1 MNNENSGKR
10 KAIAVGCGAF
20 AVRGLVSGFLPLL
33 YVMFPIRMIAI
44 AIFLHFC
51 MSGVGDLL
59 SGFCV
64 SKIGYRFSA
73 FAGLILTAIGMLA
86 LGFHPGMS
94 GSVGLIVSSV
104 LTGLGCGVAGA
115 ASGNIVRWYSDD
127 TDKKIRLMY
136 ILYAAAQLAS
146 LAVSLI
152 FLLAAGIWAWNIVAA
167 MWGIFPV
174 GCAMYLVLLP
184 FEEPEYDRNGETWR
198 ELFGNASFV
207 ILFCL
212 MFFAGAAERSMGQWI
227 AAYTEGSSET
237 FGVILALCAPALFT
251 ICIGVSR
258 ILYSKFS
265 DRIKLQRFMVYG
277 CALGTAAYL
286 LAILAG
292 NNVLSLVGCILVGAF
307 TGILIPG
314 TFSLASAKVPAAG
327 ASIFTLLLLA
337 GDLGYGVG
345 PALVGIAAGIFDF
358 NLKKGMFI
366 ALIFPIAM
374 IVTIMKVNKNLA
386 GKLIRE
392 KKTWIALACATLV
405 VTLSAFT
412 GGCEQSTAVTTP
424 KPTPTQVIMETP
436 VPLNTPTFTP
446 SPALEPTEAPTP
458 TPTRKPTITP
468 TPTVTPSPVP
478 TGFPGINI
486 TARTGKVAATD
497 SINIRI
503 GPGTGY
509 KVVGGGKPGEVFTL
523 IGETSNGWW
532 QISYKSNE
540 GDVAYISQTY
550 SRLTEGNI
558 PVNTPT
564 SEIRYTPT
572 PTPATVVVQP
582 TATPTPRT
590 SATMSFEDYVGFNG
604 NAYIAIDAKTG
615 AILHKYNENVK
626 QSPASLTKM
635 LTALIAVEQYYLNDE
650 CYSDIKTLRWNDVEY
665 NEKTVKG
672 IDNEMVTFTSLVESN
687 TGKKFTAEDWIDT
700 PYTVEERLYQML
712 LYSAAD
718 AAEALAFKID
728 DEMGDDYFVDEV
740 MSYKATEL
748 GLTGSTFTNPA
759 GADGSCGTQFAGN
772 VSTARDLAIIAKALM
787 EDGTLRKIVASST
800 YTIPENGIVPAT
812 VLRNTNLLIADSAYK
827 STYFD
832 CIGIKTGHT
841 DEAGYCLAACGTN
854 SSGREVI
861 VITLGN
867 RTRQSN
873 AEQTMKMLEYI
884 FRYE

>member
-1 MNNENSGKR
+1 MELIEKMNNENSGKR

-412 GGCEQSTAVTTP
+412 GGCEQSTAVTPP

-458 TPTRKPTITP
+458 TPFSGCGKLRSILIPDSVREIGSGAFSSCSGLEQVRLP
-468 TPTVTPSPVP
+468 ANLTVIRSDILKAC
-478 TGFPGINI
+478 TGLRQIVIPNRVKSIESGAFYGCVSLTDVQMPPGISI
-486 TARTGKVAATD
+486 AR
-497 SINIRI
+497 
-503 GPGTGY
+503 P
-509 KVVGGGKPGEVFTL
+509 
-523 IGETSNGWW
+523 
-532 QISYKSNE
+532 
-540 GDVAYISQTY
+540 SQ
-550 SRLTEGNI
+550 REDFCN
-558 PVNTPT
+558 PPM
-564 SEIRYTPT
+564 EMEPFRYT
-572 PTPATVVVQP
+572 
-582 TATPTPRT
+582 
-590 SATMSFEDYVGFNG
+590 
-604 NAYIAIDAKTG
+604 IHIHG
-615 AILHKYNENVK
+615 AF
-626 QSPASLTKM
+626 
-635 LTALIAVEQYYLNDE
+635 D
-650 CYSDIKTLRWNDVEY
+650 
-665 NEKTVKG
+665 
-672 IDNEMVTFTSLVESN
+672 
-687 TGKKFTAEDWIDT
+687 DT
-700 PYTVEERLYQML
+700 PFGKRH
-712 LYSAAD
+712 
-718 AAEALAFKID
+718 
-728 DEMGDDYFVDEV
+728 G
-740 MSYKATEL
+740 
-748 GLTGSTFTNPA
+748 
-759 GADGSCGTQFAGN
+759 FA
-772 VSTARDLAIIAKALM
+772 
-787 EDGTLRKIVASST
+787 
-800 YTIPENGIVPAT
+800 
-812 VLRNTNLLIADSAYK
+812 
-827 STYFD
+827 
-832 CIGIKTGHT
+832 
-841 DEAGYCLAACGTN
+841 
-854 SSGREVI
+854 
-861 VITLGN
+861 
-867 RTRQSN
+867 
-873 AEQTMKMLEYI
+873 
-884 FRYE
+884 